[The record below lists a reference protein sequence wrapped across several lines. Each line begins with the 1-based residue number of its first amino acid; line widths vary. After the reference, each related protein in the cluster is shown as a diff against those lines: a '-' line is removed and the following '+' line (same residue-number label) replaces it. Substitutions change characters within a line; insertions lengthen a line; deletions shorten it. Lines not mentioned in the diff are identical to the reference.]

1 MDIIYILIGIALLG
15 ILVILHEF
23 AHFIMAKF
31 NGVKVEEFAVGMGP
45 QIASIKGKETM
56 YSIRILPIG
65 GYVRM
70 LGEEDQSNEEG
81 SFSSKSPIR
90 KLSIV
95 AAGPFMN
102 LVIAIILFAIIG
114 LSVGFPTTKINE
126 VQQSSPAYE
135 AGVRND
141 DEIIKINNN
150 KVTSWDDISAAIALN
165 EGKQMEVMVLR
176 DEEELLLS
184 LTPMFSNEAGR
195 YLIGITA
202 VYEENPSLFSSVSY
216 GVKQAISITKQTFSS
231 LGRIFKGKA
240 SKDEVGG
247 PVTIIRV
254 TGKAAEAGILSLLY
268 LGAFISMSF
277 AIFNILPI
285 PALDGGWIA
294 LFLIQLITRKD
305 IDQKY
310 VAIINTIGFSFLL
323 FLMVLVTIKDILFPV
338 QF

>member
-1 MDIIYILIGIALLG
+1 MDIIYILIGILLLG
-15 ILVILHEF
+15 VLVILHEF

-56 YSIRILPIG
+56 YSVRILPIG

-70 LGEEDQSNEEG
+70 LGEEEQSIEEG
-81 SFSSKSPIR
+81 SFSSKSPLR

-114 LSVGFPTTKINE
+114 FSVGFPTTVINE

-135 AGVRND
+135 AGIQND
-141 DEIIKINNN
+141 DKIIKINDN
-150 KVTSWDDISAAIALN
+150 KVTSWDDISAAITLN
-165 EGKQMEVMVLR
+165 EGEQMEVMLLR
-176 DEEELLLS
+176 DDEELSLK
-184 LTPMFSNEAGR
+184 LTPLFSNEAGR
-195 YLIGITA
+195 YLIGITP
-202 VYEENPSLFSSVSY
+202 VYEENPNFFSSVTY
-216 GVKQAISITKQTFSS
+216 GVKQAVSITNQTFSS
-231 LGRIFKGKA
+231 LGRIFKGEA

-254 TGKAAEAGILSLLY
+254 TGKAAEAGIISLLY

-305 IDQKY
+305 VDQKY

>member
-1 MDIIYILIGIALLG
+1 M
-15 ILVILHEF
+15 LHEF

-45 QIASIKGKETM
+45 QIASIQGKETM
-56 YSIRILPIG
+56 YSIRALPIG

-81 SFSSKSPIR
+81 SFSTKSPLR

-102 LVIAIILFAIIG
+102 LIIAILLFAIIG
-114 LSVGFPTTKINE
+114 MFVGFPTTVISD
-126 VQQSSPAYE
+126 VQSSSPAQN
-135 AGVRND
+135 AGIQKG
-141 DEIIKINNN
+141 DEILEINDQ
-150 KVTSWDDISAAIALN
+150 KVSSWEDVSTGIYLN
-165 EGKQMEVMVLR
+165 EGDELNIVVLR
-176 DEEELLLS
+176 KGEKLS
-184 LTPMFSNEAGR
+184 YSLIPMLGEDQKR
-195 YLIGITA
+195 YLIGITSL
-202 VYEENPSLFSSVSY
+202 YQDNPSFISSISY
-216 GVKQAISITKQTFSS
+216 GFKQSISITKQTFSS
-231 LGRIFKGKA
+231 LGRLFKGEA

-247 PVTIIRV
+247 PVTIIRI
-254 TGKAAEAGILSLLY
+254 TGKAAEAGIFSLLY

-294 LFLIQLITRKD
+294 LFLIQLITRKE

-323 FLMVLVTIKDILFPV
+323 FLMVVVTIKDILFPV